1 MTVRTRFAPSPSG
14 RLHVGNVRTAV
25 FNWLFTR
32 RAGGRFILRIED
44 TDQER
49 SSRASEA
56 GIVEE
61 LRWLGLDWDEGVEAG
76 GFGPYRQSERRDRYE
91 AAFRRLLE
99 KGEAYY
105 CFCTPEQRAADR
117 AQDQKEG
124 RPPRYPGR
132 CRELPAEEVSRRMFA
147 GELPATRFRV
157 PEGTIEFEDLI
168 RGRIAFDS
176 RQIGDP
182 VIVRGDGWPT
192 YNFAV
197 VVDDLEM
204 EITHVI
210 RGEDHITNTPRQILL
225 YRALGATPPCFAHLP
240 LVLGPDHA
248 PLSKRHG
255 DTSLWQYAERGYLPE
270 AILNYLA
277 LLGWSSPSGKEIFT
291 PAELVGEFDLARVGR
306 AAGVLD
312 AAKLDWVANQHLR
325 RADSDRLAALAIPL
339 LEAGGELKAPV
350 SPAHQAWLTGL
361 IDLLKE
367 TLSSLSQI
375 AGSDAVAI
383 LLHFN
388 PRECLSDPEVR
399 KDLEDP
405 RCREVIRT
413 FAALVPQ
420 ASPMDAQTYKQVA
433 QETGK
438 RTGTKGRDLYH
449 PIRVALTARAS
460 GPELVKLVPLIEE
473 ASRLE
478 FPSPV
483 PGCFDRAT
491 SIANLAGEAL

>member
-1 MTVRTRFAPSPSG
+1 MTVRTRFAPSPTG
-14 RLHVGNVRTAV
+14 RLHVGNARTAV

-49 SSRASEA
+49 STREFEA
-56 GIVEE
+56 GILAE
-61 LRWLGLDWDEGVEAG
+61 LRWLGLDWDEGVDSG
-76 GFGPYRQSERRDRYE
+76 DSGPYRQSERRDRYE

-99 KGEAYY
+99 KGEVYY
-105 CFCTPEQRAADR
+105 CFCTPEQREADR
-117 AQDQKEG
+117 GRDLKEG

-147 GELPATRFRV
+147 GERPAARFRIL
-157 PEGTIEFEDLI
+157 EGTVEFEDLI
-168 RGRIAFDS
+168 RGPIAFDS

-182 VIVRGDGWPT
+182 VILRGDGWPT

-197 VVDDLEM
+197 VVDDVEM

-210 RGEDHITNTPRQILL
+210 RGEDHITNTPRQLLL
-225 YRALGATPPCFAHLP
+225 YRALGAAPPRFAHLP

-255 DTSLWQYAERGYLPE
+255 DTSLWQYQEKGYLPE

-277 LLGWSSPSGKEIFT
+277 LLGWSSPTGKEILS
-291 PAELVGEFDLARVGR
+291 PEELVAEFDLERVGR

-312 AAKLDWVANQHLR
+312 PVKLDWVANQHLR
-325 RADSDRLAALAIPL
+325 RAEINRLVDLAIPI
-339 LEAGGELKAPV
+339 LEAGGELKSPV
-350 SPAHQAWLTGL
+350 SPGHRAWLISL
-361 IDLLKE
+361 LDLLKPSV
-367 TLSSLSQI
+367 SSLSQI
-375 AGSDAVAI
+375 RDSDAMDI
-383 LLHFN
+383 LLRFN
-388 PRECLSDPEVR
+388 PENSLSDPEVR
-399 KDLEDP
+399 KDLGDP

-413 FAALVPQ
+413 FASLVPSD
-420 ASPMDAQTYKQVA
+420 SPLDAQTYKQAA

-449 PIRVALTARAS
+449 PIRVALTARVS